1 MKKPAVA
8 ILSVV
13 ATLAIVGAGVGTVA
27 ALKHNDVRMPWDNM
41 LVPDDATFGI
51 MRNEDGEFVRTGA
64 AVGLKAGI
72 NGERNDFDHVG
83 PWSKIK
89 TVQIGDEIAVRIPK
103 YYQNA
108 QGTAISLT
116 KQDSTWSVPA
126 AFLDKNGNE
135 KDHFDYGAYAIQ
147 VDKDGAAHSQEGGAV
162 TNGLSLNAY
171 RAAAK
176 KTFKSTSENK
186 AHIASYAEYS
196 SVIQLMAIE
205 FGTPRFQDKL
215 PGVRAN
221 MYATV
226 DATIQTKGEKNV
238 IYLADKGQFAVGMPI
253 QFGEGGYQGWGVGFT
268 KTLGNGVIKSITR
281 KNVEVPVEATSAS
294 SAASTSSEESTSE
307 EQKETEIRKLFAVE
321 IDFGDDL
328 DVAAIIAAEKRNGYD
343 GQFTI
348 LSAAFEKGFVNNH
361 GKGSIRVTERLTDA
375 DSDSSAKY
383 RQSFTYRGIENVY
396 GVYQQWLDGIT
407 SLYDSETQE
416 INVMTCLDPAKFEN
430 ANNEAETANG
440 YKTILTFGQSDIKS
454 FLWEGTE
461 VKDGF
466 VVPTKAEHSYN
477 GGSTVPE
484 YALGHGYVYLYSTP
498 GFRAFYTGAVMDY
511 GSSALN
517 GAFLLN
523 GNVDS
528 SSVIGFFAARLSFE

>member
-1 MKKPAVA
+1 MKKGAVA
-8 ILSVV
+8 VLSVA
-13 ATLAIVGAGVGTVA
+13 ATLAIVGAGVGTIA
-27 ALKHNDVRMPWDNM
+27 ALKHNNVPMPWDAYV
-41 LVPDDATFGI
+41 VPEDATFGI
-51 MRNEDGEFVRTGA
+51 DKNEDGEFVRTGA
-64 AVGLKAGI
+64 AIGLKAGI

-108 QGTAISLT
+108 KGTAISLV

-135 KDHFDYGAYAIQ
+135 KDHFDYGAYAIN

-221 MYATV
+221 ISNTV
-226 DATIQTKGEKNV
+226 DTTIQIKGKKNV
-238 IYLADKGQFAVGMPI
+238 IYLADKGQLAAGMP
-253 QFGEGGYQGWGVGFT
+253 FEFVEGEYRGYWAINKMLAIGT
-268 KTLGNGVIKSITR
+268 IKSIH
-281 KNVEVPVEATSAS
+281 KENVEVEVETSAT
-294 SAASTSSEESTSE
+294 SAASTEASAEDST
-307 EQKETEIRKLFAVE
+307 ETEIRKLWAVE
-321 IDFGDDL
+321 LEAEDDIDVG
-328 DVAAIIAAEKRNGYD
+328 AIIATEKKNGYE
-343 GQFTI
+343 GQFGFF
-348 LSAAFEKGFVNNH
+348 SAAYENGFVNNH

-375 DSDSSAKY
+375 DNDSSAKF
-383 RQSFTYRGIENVY
+383 RQSFSYRGIENVY
-396 GVYQQWLDGIT
+396 GNYYQWLDGIT

-477 GGSTVPE
+477 ASSTVPD
-484 YALGHGYVYLYSTP
+484 YALGLGYVLLDAAS
-498 GFRAFYTGAVMDY
+498 GFRAFCTGAFMGDGGVANY
-511 GSSALN
+511 
-517 GAFLLN
+517 GAFRLSGSN
-523 GNVDS
+523 DS
-528 SSVIGFFAARLSFE
+528 SSGNGYYAARLSFE